1 MIDTSKIFESIQ
13 GTGQKEAILESS
25 GFNIDQLNELIDLQ
39 KQFNSEVVGNDWQNK
54 DLNFSLAILIEAVEL
69 VDSTDWKWWK
79 KGEVDWNNILTEL
92 VDIFHFLISK
102 LIITKSD
109 QMLIPLFIG
118 FENANHKKV
127 TSSDIIELINT
138 EFIINYATQNFIGV
152 FIVWSKIWYGMELNF
167 IDLYKQ
173 YKIKFILNQF
183 RQKNGYKEGTYK
195 KLWNG
200 KEDNIICKQLANE
213 INVEELETVL
223 FDKLQS
229 YYDKITPSMPSE
241 KNIQT
246 FLQENNKWGSFFL
259 GLPKESQVV
268 IYSIM
273 NEYHNYRK

>member
-13 GTGQKEAILESS
+13 GSGQKEAILEAS
-25 GFNIDQLNELIDLQ
+25 GFNIDQLNELVDLQ
-39 KQFNSEVVGNDWQNK
+39 KQFNSEVVNDWQNK

-102 LIITKSD
+102 LIVNKSD

-118 FENANHKKV
+118 FENSKHKKV

-152 FIVWSKIWYGMELNF
+152 FIVWSKIWYGMGLNF
-167 IDLYKQ
+167 IGLYKQ
-173 YKIKFILNQF
+173 YKIKLILNQF

-200 KEDNIICKQLANE
+200 KEDNIICKQLAND

-229 YYDKITPSMPSE
+229 YYDKITPME

-246 FLQENNKWGSFFL
+246 FLQENNKWRSFFL

-273 NEYHNYRK
+273 NEYYNYKK